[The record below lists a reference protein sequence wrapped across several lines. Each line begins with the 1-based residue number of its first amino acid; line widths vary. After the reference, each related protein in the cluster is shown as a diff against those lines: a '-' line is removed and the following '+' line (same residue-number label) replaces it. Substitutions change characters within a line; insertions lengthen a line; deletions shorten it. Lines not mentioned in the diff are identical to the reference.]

1 MYNENARARMKSVKF
16 VVGIGLTLCYFAG
29 LLTMLFH
36 SLGLGLLLWVIST
49 VGGMGFLYYYRQ
61 QAVRDAVEEEARR
74 FQTDGDNA

>member
-36 SLGLGLLLWVIST
+36 SL
-49 VGGMGFLYYYRQ
+49 
-61 QAVRDAVEEEARR
+61 
-74 FQTDGDNA
+74 